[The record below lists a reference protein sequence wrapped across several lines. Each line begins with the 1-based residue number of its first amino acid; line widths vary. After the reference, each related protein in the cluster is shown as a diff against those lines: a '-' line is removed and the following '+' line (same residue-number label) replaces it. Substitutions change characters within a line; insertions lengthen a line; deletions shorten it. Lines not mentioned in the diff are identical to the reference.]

1 MSSGCLSNLVTF
13 FLLFVQLEKKQ
24 YIIWRNGEGCDLHCS
39 STGMFNLCEAS
50 LAAADLL
57 KKDYIWLVLVR
68 GVGPLEYHLEQNQT
82 KAPDV
87 SPW

>member
-1 MSSGCLSNLVTF
+1 
-13 FLLFVQLEKKQ
+13 
-24 YIIWRNGEGCDLHCS
+24 
-39 STGMFNLCEAS
+39 MFNLCEAS

-87 SPW
+87 SP